1 MKKNILFHK
10 ILIFSIIITSISCFN
25 TNKNIQNASTIV
37 ITNLSCDDCT
47 KEINAMIENLD
58 GIDYHEMWISN
69 DSSVLLLNIQFNDK
83 KITLEEI
90 KEDIKSQ
97 GFTVDLINSNN

>member
-1 MKKNILFHK
+1 M
-10 ILIFSIIITSISCFN
+10 
-25 TNKNIQNASTIV
+25 
-37 ITNLSCDDCT
+37 
-47 KEINAMIENLD
+47 EINAIIKNLD
-58 GIDYHEMWISN
+58 GIDYHEIWISN

-90 KEDIKSQ
+90 KEDIKSE

>member
-10 ILIFSIIITSISCFN
+10 ILIFSIIIASISCFN
-25 TNKNIQNASTIV
+25 ANKNTINASTIV
-37 ITNLSCDDCT
+37 ITNLSCNDCT
-47 KEINAMIENLD
+47 MEINTMIENLD

>member
-1 MKKNILFHK
+1 
-10 ILIFSIIITSISCFN
+10 
-25 TNKNIQNASTIV
+25 
-37 ITNLSCDDCT
+37 
-47 KEINAMIENLD
+47 MIENLD
-58 GIDYHEMWISN
+58 GIDYHEIWISN
-69 DSSVLLLNIQFNDK
+69 DNSVLLLNIQFNDK

>member
-1 MKKNILFHK
+1 
-10 ILIFSIIITSISCFN
+10 
-25 TNKNIQNASTIV
+25 
-37 ITNLSCDDCT
+37 
-47 KEINAMIENLD
+47 MIENLD

>member
-10 ILIFSIIITSISCFN
+10 ILIFSIIFASISCFN
-25 TNKNIQNASTIV
+25 TNKNIPNASTIV

-47 KEINAMIENLD
+47 MEINAIIKNLD
-58 GIDYHEMWISN
+58 GIDYHEIWISN

-83 KITLEEI
+83 KITLEKI
-90 KEDIKSQ
+90 KEDIKSE